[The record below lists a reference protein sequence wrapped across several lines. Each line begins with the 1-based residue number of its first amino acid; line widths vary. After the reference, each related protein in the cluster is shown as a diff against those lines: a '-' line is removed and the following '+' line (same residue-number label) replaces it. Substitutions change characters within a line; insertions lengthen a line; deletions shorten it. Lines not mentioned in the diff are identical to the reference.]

1 MNSFRLAA
9 ALLLPLA
16 ACEAPITYTPATEQ
30 AAAGEVARP
39 SFTVDDEFW
48 YTTNRRTYVEV
59 YEGEEDGLLLFSRG
73 TGLDTLAYTPDLALK
88 QVRSGS
94 GVRKTYTPD
103 DGRLDF
109 PLRLGKTWQL
119 TYRVFDVGGGPQ
131 VQRTRACA
139 VVERGVA
146 SVPAGQFEVLRI
158 DCELRQIG
166 VLDPVVEQVY
176 YAPEVGRI
184 ILRLNERRGYRERLL
199 EYTRAA
205 PP

>member
-1 MNSFRLAA
+1 MKMIGLTA

-16 ACEAPITYTPATEQ
+16 ACESPVTYTPTAGSS
-30 AAAGEVARP
+30 AASEVTQP
-39 SFTVDDEFW
+39 SFTIDDEFW
-48 YTTNRRTYVEV
+48 YTTDRSSYAEV

-73 TGLDTLAYTPDLALK
+73 TGFDVLAYTPDLALK
-88 QVRSGS
+88 QVRNAS

-103 DGRLDF
+103 DGQLDF
-109 PLRLGKTWQL
+109 PLRVGKSWEL
-119 TYRVFDVGGGPQ
+119 TYRVFDIAGGPQ
-131 VQRTRACA
+131 IQRTRSCA
-139 VVERGVA
+139 VKERGVA
-146 SVPAGQFEVLRI
+146 EVPAGQFQVIRV
-158 DCELRQIG
+158 DCEQRQVG
-166 VLDPVVEQVY
+166 VVEPEVEQVY